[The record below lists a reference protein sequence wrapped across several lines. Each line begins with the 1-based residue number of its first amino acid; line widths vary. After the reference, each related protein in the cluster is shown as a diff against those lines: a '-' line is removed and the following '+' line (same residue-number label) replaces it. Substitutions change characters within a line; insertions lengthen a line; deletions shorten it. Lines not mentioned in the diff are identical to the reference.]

1 VESNDGIGFPELQKS
16 MKEHRNR
23 YHKTTFHEITE
34 HNGFKCTFERI
45 IFSFAYAPLDHSL
58 TLKKT
63 HILQFLYSC
72 FRHFASAPARGKI
85 GNCFI
90 IDFGFVLLWSH
101 LKVMSCAQGLREGLM
116 DGELRAQAIGKFGSK
131 FDGGQE

>member
-1 VESNDGIGFPELQKS
+1 MQLDSQKLQKS
-16 MKEHRNR
+16 TEEFRNW
-23 YHKTTFHEITE
+23 YHKTTSHEITE
-34 HNGFKCTFERI
+34 HDGFKCTFKRI
-45 IFSFAYAPLDHSL
+45 ILSFACTPLDYTLSL
-58 TLKKT
+58 EKT
-63 HILQFLYSC
+63 HIFQFLYSR